1 MQIKTFEGSY
11 NKTEFYAH
19 MGKYFA
25 ELKYKNEMPYLSNKD
40 GSMWILAF
48 EGDELIA
55 FASLHELKNKIMLE
69 HSYVEEAHRKKG
81 IWKKLNEIRFKY
93 ASGKNKP
100 VEVITKEDHLK
111 EYWIKNGFE
120 VYRQNGRYFYLR
132 KENKDDK
139 ESTKAIEG

>member
-1 MQIKTFEGSY
+1 MQIKIFEGNY
-11 NKTEFYAH
+11 NKTEFYTYL
-19 MGKYFA
+19 GKYFA
-25 ELKYKNEMPYLSNKD
+25 EPNYRKEMPYLSNKE
-40 GSMWILAF
+40 GSVWILVF

-69 HSYVEEAHRKKG
+69 HSYVEDTYRKKG
-81 IWKKLNEIRFKY
+81 IWKKLNELRFKY
-93 ASGKNKP
+93 ASDKNKP
-100 VEVITKEDHLK
+100 IEVITKEDHLK

-139 ESTKAIEG
+139 GSAKTIKG